1 VRPRI
6 GITAYAAQ
14 ARFGAWELPTA
25 LVPAGYVEGV
35 RLAGGMPI
43 VLPPTPE
50 GAEDPEDVLDGLDG
64 LVLIGGADV
73 GPDLY
78 DAPARHPMTQPKE
91 QLRDDFEAALARA
104 ARERDL
110 PVLGICRGMQLLN
123 VVAGGTLHQHLA
135 DVTALEPHRPVPG
148 AFGVHEVVLEAASTC
163 AAMLGERVDVHSTHH
178 QGVDRLGEGLVVS
191 GRAHDG
197 LVEAIED
204 PSARFCVGVQ
214 WHPEEEPG
222 TGGAPLFWGLVEAAR
237 ARRTQ
242 RAEVSP

>member
-6 GITAYAAQ
+6 GITAYASQ
-14 ARFGAWELPTA
+14 ARFGAWDLPTA

-35 RLAGGMPI
+35 RLAGGIPL

-50 GAEDPEDVLDGLDG
+50 GAAEPAEVLDGLDG

-78 DAPARHPMTQPKE
+78 DAERHPETQPKE
-91 QLRDDFEAALARA
+91 QLRDPFEASLARA

-135 DVTALEPHRPVPG
+135 DVLELEPHRPRPG
-148 AFGVHEVVLEAASTC
+148 AFGVHEVQLEPGSAA
-163 AAMLGERVDVHSTHH
+163 AAMLGEKVDVHSTHH
-178 QGVDRLGEGLVVS
+178 QGVDRLGDGLVVS
-191 GRAHDG
+191 GRSPDG
-197 LVEAIED
+197 LIEALED

-214 WHPEEEPG
+214 WHPEEEAG

-237 ARRTQ
+237 ARREAGEAV
-242 RAEVSP
+242 R